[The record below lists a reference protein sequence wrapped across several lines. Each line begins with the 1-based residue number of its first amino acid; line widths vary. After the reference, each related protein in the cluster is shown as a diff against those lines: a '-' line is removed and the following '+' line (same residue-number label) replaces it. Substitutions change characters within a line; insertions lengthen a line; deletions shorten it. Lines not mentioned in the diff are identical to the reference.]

1 MPWSI
6 YSWGKSAYSA
16 SLQVKSGVSVSGFL
30 PHHSCTSHSFI
41 FFFFLLLA
49 FCKMSCTAEM
59 ASKDCWFY
67 YLIPISM
74 WGKMASVL
82 CKQGIP
88 WSSFQSWWGAVRGC
102 LSTLNSDLR
111 ARPFAPEG
119 LILPRFRAR
128 LGSAWSGGK

>member
-1 MPWSI
+1 
-6 YSWGKSAYSA
+6 
-16 SLQVKSGVSVSGFL
+16 
-30 PHHSCTSHSFI
+30 
-41 FFFFLLLA
+41 
-49 FCKMSCTAEM
+49 M
-59 ASKDCWFY
+59 ASKGCWFY

-102 LSTLNSDLR
+102 LSTLNNDLR

-119 LILPRFRAR
+119 LICHDLEHSCNL
-128 LGSAWSGGK
+128 LGLGANELLLGAHLSCGT